1 MNDNRPLMTS
11 VRSLSP
17 VWFVPLVALLIA
29 GWLAFRAWQETGPQ
43 IVVVFD
49 DAAGVSV
56 GKTLVRY
63 RDVVVGEVTD
73 IRLSDGFDKVSVY
86 IEMDPHVS
94 GLISE
99 NTRFW
104 VVAPRITL
112 GGVSG
117 LETLLSGVHIEMDP
131 GDKGKRRS
139 KFAGLDEP
147 PAVRSYEVGTQYIL
161 RSEKLG
167 ALAIGSP
174 VYHRQIRVG
183 EVTRYKL
190 LPEANQVEI
199 RIFIESPYDELIR
212 INTTFWNVGGIGVE
226 LGPGGIEAKMESLV
240 SVIAGGL
247 AFSTPPS
254 PEGTQQLAAA
264 GRQFYLFDSQ
274 EAVIEGA
281 LSVSYPFLLRF
292 GSSVRGLTVGAPVEF
307 RGIQVGKVEH
317 VGLDYAIDLSRKV
330 DVIIAIQ
337 PQRVDPDR
345 KPSMEELTKLFAEL
359 VSEGMEARLKP
370 KNVLTGALYVDLVPE
385 SGKGHTLAQQGEYI
399 ELPTTDSE
407 YAQIARR
414 ISDFV
419 AKVQALPVEK
429 IGKNMNDS
437 LASLRRLIGEFN
449 DAHIVNDVDQLVD
462 GLRGSNDSLSSTIKG
477 LERTLKSI
485 DQSVAP
491 DSQLH
496 YRLNEMLEDLSGA
509 AKSVEQLTDEL
520 TRYPNSLIVGKNED
534 KQ

>member
-1 MNDNRPLMTS
+1 M
-11 VRSLSP
+11 
-17 VWFVPLVALLIA
+17 
-29 GWLAFRAWQETGPQ
+29 
-43 IVVVFD
+43 
-49 DAAGVSV
+49 
-56 GKTLVRY
+56 
-63 RDVVVGEVTD
+63 
-73 IRLSDGFDKVSVY
+73 
-86 IEMDPHVS
+86 
-94 GLISE
+94 
-99 NTRFW
+99 
-104 VVAPRITL
+104 
-112 GGVSG
+112 
-117 LETLLSGVHIEMDP
+117 
-131 GDKGKRRS
+131 
-139 KFAGLDEP
+139 
-147 PAVRSYEVGTQYIL
+147 
-161 RSEKLG
+161 
-167 ALAIGSP
+167 
-174 VYHRQIRVG
+174 
-183 EVTRYKL
+183 
-190 LPEANQVEI
+190 
-199 RIFIESPYDELIR
+199 
-212 INTTFWNVGGIGVE
+212 
-226 LGPGGIEAKMESLV
+226 
-240 SVIAGGL
+240 
-247 AFSTPPS
+247 
-254 PEGTQQLAAA
+254 
-264 GRQFYLFDSQ
+264 
-274 EAVIEGA
+274 
-281 LSVSYPFLLRF
+281 
-292 GSSVRGLTVGAPVEF
+292 
-307 RGIQVGKVEH
+307 
-317 VGLDYAIDLSRKV
+317 SRKV

-337 PQRVDPDR
+337 PERVDPDR

-477 LERTLKSI
+477 LEQTLKSI

-509 AKSVEQLTDEL
+509 AKSVQQLTDEL